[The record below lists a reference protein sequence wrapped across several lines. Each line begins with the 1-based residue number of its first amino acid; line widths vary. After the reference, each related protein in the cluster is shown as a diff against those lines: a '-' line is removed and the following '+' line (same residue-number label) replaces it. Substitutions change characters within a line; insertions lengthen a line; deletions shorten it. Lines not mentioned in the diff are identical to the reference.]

1 MSRYT
6 GVGGGGGVV
15 EEEAVAPLDWR
26 WRTFPVFFAFVAG
39 ALVMALLAGTIIGIA
54 ISWLAV
60 LGVIFGLTHIVTRQ
74 FIARRR
80 R

>member
-1 MSRYT
+1 MAT
-6 GVGGGGGVV
+6 GT
-15 EEEAVAPLDWR
+15 EAPLALLDWR